1 MIFIDSENG
10 KGLKMTGTMA
20 EISAECVMALR
31 AIYKKNLEIFPEPE
45 IATGIL
51 TNMFIKALDI
61 NNKEI
66 EAEKEEEIVLSND
79 KE

>member
-51 TNMFIKALDI
+51 TNMFMKALDI

-66 EAEKEEEIVLSND
+66 ENKEEEIVLSND